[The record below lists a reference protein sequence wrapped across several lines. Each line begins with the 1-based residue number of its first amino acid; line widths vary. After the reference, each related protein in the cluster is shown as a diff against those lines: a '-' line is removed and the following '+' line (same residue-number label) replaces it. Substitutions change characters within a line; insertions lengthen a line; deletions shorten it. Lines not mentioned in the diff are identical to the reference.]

1 MSNHKF
7 EDIAVRNHATGLRSA
22 AEVFGD
28 FSLEQLGKLDEITEI
43 LEALPAVTVD
53 DELDSVLESLR
64 EMRDR
69 DA

>member
-1 MSNHKF
+1 M
-7 EDIAVRNHATGLRSA
+7 RA
-22 AEVFGD
+22 AADLFGEL
-28 FSLEQLGKLDEITEI
+28 SLEQLGKLDEIVEI
-43 LEALPAVTVD
+43 LDALPAVSID